1 VGGCGRFF
9 EGTAAQMHA
18 NLTAR
23 LAALPDHTLAF
34 CAHAH
39 RPAAAPPWDTNRRPG
54 SVGVFGQ
61 SQRRS
66 VDEQRVRCPKS
77 TVEVGVGILGSSYPS
92 FHYLG

>member
-1 VGGCGRFF
+1 MPVGTDRRGVWDATPALFCGDTLFVGGCGRFF

-39 RPAAAPPWDTNRRPG
+39 RPAAPPFGTQTAGQGRSG
-54 SVGVFGQ
+54 CSVNLNADRLT
-61 SQRRS
+61 SN
-66 VDEQRVRCPKS
+66 E
-77 TVEVGVGILGSSYPS
+77 
-92 FHYLG
+92 